1 MRMANPVFQ
10 SALPPLPA
18 LRPFQPHSSF
28 GSAYALLFLPAN
40 LGTIRRMIDSTHYF
54 DWAAT
59 APADSDI
66 LHEALEFSLEHWG
79 NPSSIHG
86 AGSDARAALESC
98 RSDAAK
104 VLGVPT
110 ESVYF
115 TSGGTESDQL
125 PLLSVLNRPQKGSVL
140 LSQIEH
146 PANREMAKS
155 LAACGWKVIE
165 VKADKDGIVRPE
177 AVVDSLQD
185 DSVFVSVMAVNNE
198 TGAIQ
203 PVSEIADALVE
214 WGSRR
219 RRPLFH
225 VDCVQAAGKI
235 ALDLTHRGI
244 DSAAFSAH
252 KIRGPRGI
260 GILYAAKPFTPFM
273 RGGGQEK
280 GLRSGTENLFGA
292 KAFALALERYYI
304 HGGNP
309 ESMAR
314 LEKQRTWTGT
324 FIRGLREIK
333 GVRLLPYAREDA
345 ANEARYSP
353 WVVQAAFPGIPGQ
366 VMERALSANGF
377 YISTGSACSSGSH
390 ARPILD
396 GLGIS
401 AAEKEGA
408 VRFSFG
414 SETTEQAMADLLA
427 EVKSVAGTFLG

>member
-1 MRMANPVFQ
+1 ML
-10 SALPPLPA
+10 LPCLPKTA
-18 LRPFQPHSSF
+18 
-28 GSAYALLFLPAN
+28 
-40 LGTIRRMIDSTHYF
+40 TIILMTDSTHYF

-59 APADSDI
+59 APADPGI
-66 LHEALEFSLEHWG
+66 LREALDFSLEHWG

-86 AGSDARAALESC
+86 AGSDARDALEGC
-98 RSDAAK
+98 RADAAK
-104 VLGVPT
+104 VLGVPAET
-110 ESVYF
+110 VYF

-155 LAACGWKVIE
+155 LYACGWKVLE
-165 VKADKDGIVRPE
+165 VKSDKDGIVTPE
-177 AVVDSLQD
+177 AVLDALQD

-203 PVSEIADALVE
+203 PVYKIADALAE
-214 WGSRR
+214 RGRQGR
-219 RRPLFH
+219 KPFFH

-235 ALDLTHRGI
+235 ELDLAHKGI

-260 GILYAAKPFTPFM
+260 GILYAAKPFTPFL

-292 KAFALALERYYI
+292 KAFALALDRYYI
-304 HGGNP
+304 RKDRP
-309 ESMAR
+309 ESLAR
-314 LEKQRTWTGT
+314 LGKQREWTRE
-324 FIRGLREIK
+324 FIRGLLGIK
-333 GVRLLPYAREDA
+333 GVRMLPYAREDE
-345 ANEARYSP
+345 ANEGNYSP
-353 WVVQAAFPGIPGQ
+353 WVVQTAFPGIPGQ
-366 VMERALSANGF
+366 VMERALSADGF

-390 ARPILD
+390 SRPILD
-396 GLGIS
+396 GLGIR
-401 AAEKEGA
+401 AEEKEGA

-414 SETTEQAMADLLA
+414 SESTHEAMEELLA
-427 EVKSVAGTFLG
+427 EVKSVAGKFLG

>member
-1 MRMANPVFQ
+1 
-10 SALPPLPA
+10 
-18 LRPFQPHSSF
+18 
-28 GSAYALLFLPAN
+28 
-40 LGTIRRMIDSTHYF
+40 MIDSRHYF

-59 APADSDI
+59 TPADSK
-66 LHEALEFSLEHWG
+66 LLKEALDFSLEHWG

-86 AGSDARAALESC
+86 AGTDAREALESC
-98 RSDAAK
+98 RADVARTLA
-104 VLGVPT
+104 VLAN
-110 ESVYF
+110 SVYF

-125 PLLSVLNRPQKGSVL
+125 PLLSVLNRPQKGSIL

-155 LAACGWKVIE
+155 FAACGWKVIS

-177 AVVDSLQD
+177 SIRDALQD

-203 PVSEIADALVE
+203 PIYEIADSLE
-214 WGSRR
+214 DWGKSHRK
-219 RRPLFH
+219 PLFH

-235 ALDLTHRGI
+235 ELNLAHRGI

-260 GILYAAKPFTPFM
+260 GILYAAKPFTPFL

-292 KAFALALERYYI
+292 KAFALALQKYSI
-304 HGGNP
+304 HQGNP
-309 ESMAR
+309 ESLAR
-314 LEKQRTWTGT
+314 LEQQKAWTRQ
-324 FIRGLREIK
+324 FISGLREIK
-333 GVRLLPYAREDA
+333 GARILPYAREDE
-345 ANEARYSP
+345 ANEGNYSP
-353 WVVQAAFPGIPGQ
+353 WLVQAAFPGIPGQ
-366 VMERALSANGF
+366 VMERALSVDGF

-390 ARPILD
+390 ARPVLD

-414 SETTEQAMADLLA
+414 SETTKEGMDELLE
-427 EVKSVAGTFLG
+427 EVRTVTGKFLS